1 MGEQAPKE
9 EIKNHFLK
17 AYVASYG
24 SELHTATIKSL
35 EEKLADQVLINKRV
49 QEEVELTLK
58 EAIDQLL
65 GNKPV
70 KGLDFE
76 NVAFTVKLCPT
87 NNQNQEIEWP
97 N

>member
-1 MGEQAPKE
+1 
-9 EIKNHFLK
+9 
-17 AYVASYG
+17 V
-24 SELHTATIKSL
+24 
-35 EEKLADQVLINKRV
+35 
-49 QEEVELTLK
+49 EVELTLK
-58 EAIDQLL
+58 EAINQLL

-76 NVAFTVKLCPT
+76 NVRFTVKLCPT